1 MKTRSDAEKL
11 AALMEK
17 IGKAAGKKCR
27 AVVTDMDMPLGNN
40 IGNALE
46 VEEAIDILSGK
57 TKGRLYGICI
67 SLTADIL
74 ELAGKGSYDEC
85 VDMAKEV
92 ISSGKALDIFRRTVE
107 LHGGNPDVC
116 EDTSLLPHAR
126 FTYKVKVACDMKIS
140 SFDTEE
146 LGMVSLLLG
155 AGRIAK
161 DDRIDMS
168 AGIIMNTQPGDVIN
182 AGDTMMTLCSTVC
195 SDFSDAAMRAVKAVR
210 FEKINCQPPLT

>member
-1 MKTRSDAEKL
+1 
-11 AALMEK
+11 
-17 IGKAAGKKCR
+17 
-27 AVVTDMDMPLGNN
+27 
-40 IGNALE
+40 
-46 VEEAIDILSGK
+46 
-57 TKGRLYGICI
+57 
-67 SLTADIL
+67 
-74 ELAGKGSYDEC
+74 
-85 VDMAKEV
+85 
-92 ISSGKALDIFRRTVE
+92 
-107 LHGGNPDVC
+107 
-116 EDTSLLPHAR
+116 
-126 FTYKVKVACDMKIS
+126 MKIS

-168 AGIIMNTQPGDVIN
+168 AGIIMNTQPGDVLN